1 MIGACLVGGLVAAP
15 RAAVTAL
22 VEVLRTVAEEVA
34 RRVDELN
41 RLAAEALSSPPV
53 CSAQAVQRLV
63 SIILASAERSN

>member
-1 MIGACLVGGLVAAP
+1 
-15 RAAVTAL
+15 VTAL

-41 RLAAEALSSPPV
+41 RLDAEALSSPPV